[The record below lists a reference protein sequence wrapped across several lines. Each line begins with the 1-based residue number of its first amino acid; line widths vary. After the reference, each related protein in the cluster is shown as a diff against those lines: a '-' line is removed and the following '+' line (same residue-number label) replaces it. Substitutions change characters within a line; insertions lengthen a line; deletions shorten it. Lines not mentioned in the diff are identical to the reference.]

1 MYSLCSTEMS
11 KAAQTKSSDVHNPH
25 LMSFPFDVHQ
35 HLCNTEHF
43 SFAIKKSQ
51 KILYRCD
58 SILKWSRAFKVSKDQ
73 NWLRLLH
80 VIITISLALSS
91 NFLLQHLYGILW
103 LQVTETVK
111 IKNDFFFCTL
121 RTFCDMMPI

>member
-1 MYSLCSTEMS
+1 MV
-11 KAAQTKSSDVHNPH
+11 KS
-25 LMSFPFDVHQ
+25 
-35 HLCNTEHF
+35 
-43 SFAIKKSQ
+43 
-51 KILYRCD
+51 
-58 SILKWSRAFKVSKDQ
+58 FKVSKDQ

-111 IKNDFFFCTL
+111 IKNDFFFCTR